1 MNIEKLNPGACWTYL
16 LTTDDSTCVLID
28 PVIIHTDEY
37 LKLLSDRNLK
47 LTHVIDTHTHAD
59 HISAGASLVQAT
71 GCEYIMHE
79 KAPAKCVTSRVKE
92 GDTIEIA
99 GKQAKV
105 LETPGHTRDS
115 ISLLFD
121 DMLFTG
127 DFLFLEDAGA
137 GRDDLPGGDA
147 SAHWESLRKLD
158 GISGRVMVY
167 PAHEYR
173 SRVPSNLD
181 NQRAKNPHLR
191 IKDKADFVAYINDL
205 KLGPAEWMKDVL
217 KANYSCSTDPD
228 AAFIPNDVPACEV
241 KGTMASDIADI
252 QVDFIDKYELAEL
265 NSPVLLDVRE
275 PEELNDMLGHLDGII
290 NIPVGQ
296 LSKRLSEIE
305 QHKGNLIVTVCRS
318 GARAATAAQILSSQ
332 GFEKVK
338 VLDGGMIGYRS

>member
-16 LTTDDSTCVLID
+16 LTNDDNTCVLID
-28 PVIIHTDEY
+28 PVIIHTEEY
-37 LKLLSDRNLK
+37 LKLLSDRKLK
-47 LTHVIDTHTHAD
+47 LTHVVDTHTHAD

-71 GCEYIMHE
+71 GCEYVMHE
-79 KAPAKCVTSRVKE
+79 KAPAKCVTTHVRE
-92 GDTIEIA
+92 GDIIEIA
-99 GKQAKV
+99 GKKARV

-121 DMLFTG
+121 DMIFTG

-147 SAHWESLRKLD
+147 TAHWESLQRLD
-158 GISGRVMVY
+158 DVSGDVMVY

-181 NQRAKNPHLR
+181 NQREKNPHLR
-191 IKDKADFVAYINDL
+191 IKSKNDFVTYINDL
-205 KLGPAEWMKDVL
+205 KLGPADWMKDVL

-228 AAFIPNDVPACEV
+228 AAFIPTDVPACEV
-241 KGTMASDIADI
+241 KGTMASDVADI
-252 QVDFIDKYELAEL
+252 QVEYIDKYALESL

-275 PEELNDMLGHLDGII
+275 PEELDDALGHIDGVI

-296 LSKRLSEIE
+296 LSKRLDEIIPY
-305 QHKGNLIVTVCRS
+305 KDKTIVSICRS
-318 GARAATAAQILSSQ
+318 GARATTAAQILSSQ

-338 VLDGGMIGYRS
+338 VLEGGMIGYRS